1 MNENTNN
8 TSRSLGEI
16 ENMLLKDGWDM
27 TLISKMT
34 ERELREVDSIE
45 DYDEFTEYMMAMRRI
60 HHSY

>member
-8 TSRSLGEI
+8 TSRSLGDI

-27 TLISKMT
+27 TLVSKMT
-34 ERELREVDSIE
+34 EGELREVDSIE
-45 DYDEFTEYMMAMRRI
+45 DYDEFTEYMMNMRKV